1 MAATARRGR
10 GCRGC
15 WGCHR
20 AASALVYRGK
30 KPYCTLLSESF
41 AAMLSLSKRQYGF
54 FPRYTRALAAGEVAL
69 AVHSPHPFHWTGNV
83 VPSNGT
89 VVRHRDVCAALN
101 AEVNSSRLVLQM
113 RTGAAHHVP
122 TSRRDCYA
130 AAGDDGKLARE
141 EEPVVGNLYAV
152 ILQQQEMDARWA
164 KLVRI
169 KKLGDLV
176 KLKKQAE
183 AFGIDFE
190 EFQRVTG
197 EGVEGAEPPS

>member
-1 MAATARRGR
+1 MA
-10 GCRGC
+10 
-15 WGCHR
+15 
-20 AASALVYRGK
+20 
-30 KPYCTLLSESF
+30 TL
-41 AAMLSLSKRQYGF
+41 
-54 FPRYTRALAAGEVAL
+54 PALAAVD
-69 AVHSPHPFHWTGNV
+69 AVSQ
-83 VPSNGT
+83 
-89 VVRHRDVCAALN
+89 
-101 AEVNSSRLVLQM
+101 RL
-113 RTGAAHHVP
+113 GAAVVAENQARIDKAKSAVDSEKYAEAKEAGQRFVMKASKAYTNKEYATALSHVQAA
-122 TSRRDCYA
+122 RDCYA

-197 EGVEGAEPPS
+197 GGVEGAEPPS